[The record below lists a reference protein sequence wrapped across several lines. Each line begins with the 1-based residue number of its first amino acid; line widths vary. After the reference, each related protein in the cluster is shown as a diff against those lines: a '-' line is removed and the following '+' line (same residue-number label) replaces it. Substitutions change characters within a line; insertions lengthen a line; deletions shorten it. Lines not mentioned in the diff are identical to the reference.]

1 MGLLTSALLIA
12 VLVQK
17 LLLTRSEKYVHT
29 FVLNTELAKQRYHHA
44 ANVVKFSIQVWCIK
58 RKNRSGSLHAVN
70 VQRKLFRSISYLQ
83 QTKQQQ
89 KTLLDNCVGLHEL
102 MSLQQNINIQYE
114 QSASQMSAM
123 ENSMK
128 RIEEQLNL
136 LARNMD
142 VLQASLVASIGH
154 RRGQTDAE
162 KIAVF

>member
-1 MGLLTSALLIA
+1 
-12 VLVQK
+12 
-17 LLLTRSEKYVHT
+17 
-29 FVLNTELAKQRYHHA
+29 
-44 ANVVKFSIQVWCIK
+44 
-58 RKNRSGSLHAVN
+58 
-70 VQRKLFRSISYLQ
+70 
-83 QTKQQQ
+83 
-89 KTLLDNCVGLHEL
+89 
-102 MSLQQNINIQYE
+102 
-114 QSASQMSAM
+114 MSAM